1 MIKISICTLS
11 KILTALVL
19 MFAVHGTYAQEVC
32 DTIYINMPDGS
43 VAKYNVEDVDSITFN
58 PHTLSATPSQP
69 ETTINQGAAMCWID
83 DDFLVED
90 YDIYQDL
97 HDWCIEKEIRLDFA
111 YIPTTSTSR
120 LNTAQLWEEEG
131 FTFVMHPLHNGWYN
145 DSKYTHDIKIARKHF
160 IQCSRLFMNNFASSN
175 RSVLVYPGSSDKY
188 QDNIDFVKNYVDCAF
203 SATKIGT
210 NPGNQIDRYAIKRFA
225 LLIRNGYPKSRLKEL
240 IKQAVDNGDWI
251 ILYTHVYDY
260 ENTDVVDETT
270 NSLANLLEIVE
281 YANSLCPIRPVEA
294 VWRER
299 KEMYGY

>member
-1 MIKISICTLS
+1 MKKLF
-11 KILTALVL
+11 LVL
-19 MFAVHGTYAQEVC
+19 LFSVLANFAVGQQTC
-32 DTIYINMPDGS
+32 DTLYINMPDGS

-58 PHTLSATPSQP
+58 PHTLSATPSEP

-83 DDFLVED
+83 DDFLVEN
-90 YDIYQDL
+90 YDIYQEL
-97 HDWCIEKEIRLDFA
+97 HDWCIEKNIRLDFA
-111 YIPTTSTSR
+111 LIPPSWSPSTR
-120 LNTAQLWEEEG
+120 MTRAKQYEEEG
-131 FTFVMHPLHNGWYN
+131 FTFVMHPSHDGWYS
-145 DSKYTHDIKIARKHF
+145 DSNYTHDVVKMKQKF
-160 IQCSRLFMNNFASSN
+160 IQCMREFQTNIVSSRKQ
-175 RSVLVYPGSSDKY
+175 VLVWPGRSDQY
-188 QDNIDFVKNYVDCAF
+188 QDNIDFVRNYVDCAF

-210 NPGNQIDRYAIKRFA
+210 NTGNQIDRYSIKRFS
-225 LLIRNGYPKSRLKEL
+225 LLIRNGYPKSKLKEL
-240 IKQAVDNGDWI
+240 IKEAVDRGDWI